1 MHGMRRKKGKARNM
15 GVHAEKRRSGLW
27 TLKNAG
33 RVLVVF
39 LAIYC
44 VLYVRQFRKINR
56 EFSYEYMVA
65 ADLPVECRSWLEMY
79 DEENAS
85 TLGAWVV
92 RCDMDDDG
100 LEELISDPGDYARGA
115 ANSWYRIWKKLP
127 SGKYVSMGEYY
138 CDMCLF
144 IPGIGIYGKPAIW
157 CIESTGNME
166 WVEWKDGRYSGKG
179 LIP

>member
-1 MHGMRRKKGKARNM
+1 MEIIFGDALSICGNKWIGAIGFGRRPMHGMRRKK
-15 GVHAEKRRSGLW
+15 
-27 TLKNAG
+27 
-33 RVLVVF
+33 
-39 LAIYC
+39 
-44 VLYVRQFRKINR
+44 
-56 EFSYEYMVA
+56 
-65 ADLPVECRSWLEMY
+65 
-79 DEENAS
+79 
-85 TLGAWVV
+85 
-92 RCDMDDDG
+92 
-100 LEELISDPGDYARGA
+100 GA

-144 IPGIGIYGKPAIW
+144 MPGIGIYGKPAIW